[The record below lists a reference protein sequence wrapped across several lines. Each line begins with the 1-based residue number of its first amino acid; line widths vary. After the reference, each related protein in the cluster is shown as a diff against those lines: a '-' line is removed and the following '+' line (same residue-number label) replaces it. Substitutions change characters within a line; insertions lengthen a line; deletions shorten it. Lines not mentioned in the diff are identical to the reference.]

1 MPMNLVIQEKRKA
14 LGLTQEQVAQYLN
27 VSIPAVSKWETGTTS
42 PDILLLAPLARLLK
56 IDLNTLMCF
65 HAELSA
71 EEIGLFCAEIVKIVQ
86 SEGIEAGFSAAERKL
101 QEYPRNETLL
111 FHLTMQLDGLL
122 AWAGRTEEELRPFE
136 EKILSWYRRLAGSA
150 DAKISNSANYMLAS
164 RYIRSGNDEMAQ
176 ETLDL
181 MPDRNDLTAYM
192 ADKLMLQVEIDRHCG
207 RLEEASERLQRELL
221 KQLQKVQLLLWKMV
235 DMELQSGDMTRANAI
250 AVQSEKMVTLFDLWA
265 YNAYLAPLQ
274 VALAEKDTQR
284 CIPLLRGLLEQLQK
298 PWDAKSTTLFNRL
311 PWRSPLIG
319 QMLPTVLSEMRGQ
332 PQYAFLQSSA
342 EFQKLIAEYE
352 RIAQSHE

>member
-1 MPMNLVIQEKRKA
+1 MPMNLVIQERRKA

-42 PDILLLAPLARLLK
+42 PDLSLLAPLARLLK
-56 IDLNTLMCF
+56 IDLNTLLCF
-65 HAELSA
+65 HVDLSA
-71 EEIGLFCAEIVKIVQ
+71 EEISLFCAQITEIVQTK
-86 SEGIEAGFSAAERKL
+86 GIDAGFTAAEQKL
-101 QEYPRNETLL
+101 HEYPHNEGLL
-111 FHLTMQLDGLL
+111 LRLTMQMDGLL
-122 AWAGRTEEELRPFE
+122 SWAGLTEDELSPY
-136 EKILSWYRRLAGSA
+136 EKKIFSWYQRLAGSE

-164 RYIRSGNDEMAQ
+164 RYIRSGNDAMAQ

-192 ADKLMLQVEIDRHCG
+192 ADKLMLQVEIDKHCG

-221 KQLQKVQLLLWKMV
+221 KRLQKVQLLLYKMV
-235 DMELQSGDMTRANAI
+235 DMELQSGDMTRAKAI
-250 AVQSEKMVTLFDLWA
+250 AGQIEKMVALFDLWEYTA
-265 YNAYLAPLQ
+265 YMAPLQ

-284 CIPLLRGLLEQLQK
+284 CLPILRGLLETLQK
-298 PWDAKSTTLFNRL
+298 PWDVKSTTLFNRL
-311 PWRSPLIG
+311 PCRPSQMG
-319 QMLPTVLSEMRGQ
+319 QMLPAVLSEIKSQ

-352 RIAQSHE
+352 RIAQSGK

>member
-27 VSIPAVSKWETGTTS
+27 VSIPAVSKWETGVTS
-42 PDILLLAPLARLLK
+42 PDISLLAPLARLLK

-65 HAELSA
+65 HADLSA
-71 EEIGLFCAEIVKIVQ
+71 EEIGLFCAEVVKIVQ
-86 SEGIEAGFSAAERKL
+86 AEGVDAGFSAAERKL
-101 QEYPRNETLL
+101 REYPHNETLL

-122 AWAGRTEEELRPFE
+122 AWSGRTEEELRPFE
-136 EKILSWYRRLAGSA
+136 EKILSWYQHLAGSE

-164 RYIRSGNDEMAQ
+164 RYIRGGNDAMAQ

-181 MPDRNDLTAYM
+181 MPDRNDQTAYM

-221 KQLQKVQLLLWKMV
+221 KGLQKVQLLLYKMV
-235 DMELQSGDMTRANAI
+235 DLELQSGDMTRAKAI
-250 AVQSEKMVTLFDLWA
+250 AGQSEKMVKLFDLWA

-284 CIPLLRGLLEQLQK
+284 CIPLLRGLLETLQK

-311 PWRSPLIG
+311 PGRPSQMG
-319 QMLPTVLSEMRGQ
+319 RMLPAVLSEIKNQ

-342 EFQKLIAEYE
+342 EFQKLVAEYE
-352 RIAQSHE
+352 RIAQSGE